1 MLLTTSWQRVAEAT
15 TRVESTNV
23 YANTRFYVKYGGRDV
38 TNNRHTIYW
47 EFRAIATP
55 DKSWAT
61 YYYNYTKTYSIY
73 DGNTARASG
82 SYKEGTVNTTEKVI
96 ASGSWTQEHNA
107 NGTWGSNITFN
118 GHVFGESYSQTVYL
132 SLPDIP
138 RQANLLTAQDF
149 NDEGNPVIT
158 YENKA
163 GSAVD
168 SLQACISLTGSVD
181 DIEYRDVPKTGTLS
195 YTFELTEEERKLLRK
210 ATTSNS
216 RKLFFYLKTVI
227 GSNTFFSR
235 LEQTFTIINA
245 DPIFNDFQFNDINEK
260 TVTLTGSDQ
269 DIILGYSQ
277 VQVTIPVANK
287 AIAQKEATMVNYR
300 FNNTDIPYSDTED
313 VLIPS
318 TVVNS
323 GEITVYA
330 IDSRQNSTPKI
341 KSAVNVKQYVP
352 LEKGNITAKRENGV
366 SVNTNLSFRGK
377 IDLKDFGAIV
387 NSIKKVVYRYSIA
400 GRNEWSSEY
409 SLEINV
415 DEDGNFS
422 FNGLIA
428 GDIENVGF
436 LIDNAYDIQVYVED
450 ELSKVTFSTVLSS
463 GTPHIAYAKNG
474 VSIMGK
480 YDESVGGLLQVG
492 GQRIDNIAGGGG
504 DTLPVGAI
512 VEYDGTT
519 IPDGYEKVNDNS
531 VLGLT
536 IKGKT
541 YSLGSWDAIDI
552 TKDCAELLK
561 NNDGIFFE
569 DGKIKISS
577 NATFKFIDIR
587 LYMKWLIAWYSNL
600 DVGNRGVYLYKNGT
614 RIFQEFITCFHKE
627 QTWFGDSFSW
637 LLEVKPGDYI
647 TIAIVRGG
655 TSTATETQI
664 DNGNIK
670 VSAIY

>member
-73 DGNTARASG
+73 DGSTARASG

-195 YTFELTEEERKLLRK
+195 YTFELTEEERKLLRQE
-210 ATTSNS
+210 TPSNS

-235 LEQTFTIINA
+235 SEQTFTIVNA
-245 DPIFNDFQFNDINEK
+245 NPIFNDFQFNDINEK

-300 FNNTDIPYSDTED
+300 FNNIDLPYSNTED
-313 VLIPS
+313 VTFEES
-318 TVVNS
+318 VVNS

-341 KSAVNVKQYVP
+341 KSAVNVKQYAP

-400 GRNEWSSEY
+400 GKNEWSSEY

-415 DEDGNFS
+415 DEEGNFS

-428 GDIENVGF
+428 GDVENVGF

-450 ELSKVTFSTVLSS
+450 ELSNVTFSTVLSS

-492 GQRIDNIAGGGG
+492 GQRIDNIAGGG
-504 DTLPVGAI
+504 DSLPVGTI
-512 VEYDGTT
+512 VEYDGN
-519 IPDGYEKVNDNS
+519 IVPDGYEEVVDSGSNENGEWIKYSNGKMICWGAID
-531 VLGLT
+531 LGYVDTLT
-536 IKGKT
+536 PWGVVYESGQK
-541 YSLGSWDAIDI
+541 SLGNFPQ
-552 TKDCAELLK
+552 TFAEKPKVFLEQLT
-561 NNDGIFFE
+561 G
-569 DGKIKISS
+569 
-577 NATFKFIDIR
+577 
-587 LYMKWLIAWYSNL
+587 
-600 DVGNRGVYLYKNGT
+600 GT
-614 RIFQEFITCFHKE
+614 CYPESLGDTTTTTSIGT
-627 QTWFGDSFSW
+627 TWFWRPKQDGCQGVIYSY
-637 LLEVKPGDYI
+637 L
-647 TIAIVRGG
+647 AIGRW
-655 TSTATETQI
+655 
-664 DNGNIK
+664 K
-670 VSAIY
+670 